1 MTKNEATLKLA
12 EMVMGWTARSGKD
25 TDECIPD
32 PPVVVLDEVG
42 GIPEWNPWTDPRQAA
57 ELAEAWCNL
66 EGTNRSYKHEFT
78 PYLTMFPGLAGPHE
92 AEMKSANDTVGRICA
107 ATLAEALTG
116 AVCKAEKLKVE
127 EE

>member
-1 MTKNEATLKLA
+1 MTKNEATRNLVVKVLRLK
-12 EMVMGWTARSGKD
+12 VCSGKQEGD
-25 TDECIPD
+25 GTPA
-32 PPVVVLDEVG
+32 VVILDEVG
-42 GIPEWNPWTDPRQAA
+42 GLNEYDPWTNPCQAT

-92 AEMKSANDTVGRICA
+92 AEMRFANDIVGRIRA

-116 AVCKAEKLKVE
+116 AVCKAMRLEVE
-127 EE
+127 EKEK